1 MFAVVRRN
9 KRIVWAGRETGPACG
24 RRSPSRCN
32 DQPSAIGSFPESGPW
47 FTHRDTNENLVRL
60 SGRVA
65 LLLVGVRGCAMRT
78 RSFLLSVI
86 ATDVIEFDRDGVV
99 YEKDGVRMVTF
110 ET

>member
-1 MFAVVRRN
+1 LPPPSTSSAPRSRSF
-9 KRIVWAGRETGPACG
+9 I

-65 LLLVGVRGCAMRT
+65 LLLVGVRGCPA
-78 RSFLLSVI
+78 RSAPQAFC
-86 ATDVIEFDRDGVV
+86 G
-99 YEKDGVRMVTF
+99 
-110 ET
+110 